1 MLQKIARRNL
11 KRAPGRL
18 VQLRSQFGGS
28 FLVELMVAI
37 LVSSI
42 MGTAIVNGM
51 SDSLRVSTKAQNQ
64 VIATAIAQQVIDACR
79 NRPFDDLVTQGGEN
93 GCLGMNQSLVVN
105 GSSNATCP
113 AIFPRPLIMTTDD
126 EGAIYH
132 GESTGNRF
140 QGTAVAD
147 VTTVGD
153 QDPDTGRFNTANVAV
168 TVRWSEGGTGQ
179 RRYRMSANITRFG
192 LRSN

>member
-1 MLQKIARRNL
+1 MLQIVAKRNL

-37 LVSSI
+37 MVSSI
-42 MGTAIVNGM
+42 MGTAIVNSM
-51 SDSLRVSTKAQNQ
+51 SDSLRVTTKAQNQ
-64 VIATAIAQQVIDACR
+64 VMATAIAQQVIDACR
-79 NRPFDDLVTQGGEN
+79 NRPFDDLVTQGGEH
-93 GCLGMNQSLVVN
+93 GCLGMNQNLVVN
-105 GSSNATCP
+105 GATEATYP

-126 EGAIYH
+126 AGAVYH
-132 GESTGNRF
+132 NESTGNRF
-140 QGTAVAD
+140 QGTAIAD
-147 VTTVGD
+147 VTTVGEP
-153 QDPDTGRFNTANVAV
+153 DPDTGRYNTANVAV
-168 TVRWSEGGTGQ
+168 TVRWNEGGSAQ

>member
-1 MLQKIARRNL
+1 MLQKVARKNL
-11 KRAPGRL
+11 RRASGRL
-18 VQLRSQFGGS
+18 VQVRSQFGGS

-42 MGTAIVNGM
+42 MGTAIVNSM
-51 SDSLRVSTKAQNQ
+51 SDSMRVTTKAQNQ

-79 NRPFDDLVTQGGEN
+79 NRPFDDLVTQGGSN

-105 GSSNATCP
+105 GTTTGTYP

-126 EGAIYH
+126 PGATYH
-132 GESTGNRF
+132 SEATGNRF
-140 QGTAVAD
+140 QGTAIAD
-147 VTTVGD
+147 VVTVGD
-153 QDPDTGRFNTANVAV
+153 QDPDTGRFNTANVSV
-168 TVRWSEGGTGQ
+168 TVRWNEGGTGQ